1 MNALLG
7 SSLGS
12 NESILDLRVL
22 LQVPPAT
29 ASVRPPAGA
38 AKPVWTEHKA
48 PDGRTYYYNAQT
60 KESKW
65 EKPVEMAQVLFQLQT
80 SLFVQFLGNDL

>member
-1 MNALLG
+1 MLCWGNRWVSNASFLQ
-7 SSLGS
+7 
-12 NESILDLRVL
+12 LRVL

-65 EKPVEMAQVLFQLQT
+65 EKPAEMAQVRF
-80 SLFVQFLGNDL
+80 